1 MIAKESA
8 EPIAGEF
15 RATFEEQNFDLP
27 VRDALLN
34 LTERVPIVDV
44 RFFITALLV
53 QKETGGNLA
62 EILDGL
68 ARVVRDRFRIYRE
81 VRVRTAQGRLTAGI
95 LIALPIF
102 MLCVLSILNPTY
114 IRVLF
119 GDPTAV
125 LAMRGLKLA
134 VPVVLVILVF
144 ITGFY
149 RLNPY
154 VFPVLAA
161 IVGYL
166 VPEAWLVWRVH
177 ARQHRLRRALPDCLD
192 LLVICVEAGL
202 GLDQALMK
210 VAQEMRVTHRELS
223 DELQLVNLE
232 MRIGKSRIDA
242 LRELARRTGL
252 DDIKS
257 LVAMLIQTERF
268 GTSVAKSLRVYSD
281 DLRVKRRQRAEE
293 ASAKT
298 TVKMVPPL
306 VFFIFPALMV
316 VILGPAVITLLRQLM
331 LALQK

>member
-1 MIAKESA
+1 MVWGITA
-8 EPIAGEF
+8 
-15 RATFEEQNFDLP
+15 ATFLGTVTILAALFYAFSPNELGIGQRLSRLANAAAPTYETPFAARQKQR
-27 VRDALLN
+27 VRDTFA
-34 LTERVPIVDV
+34 
-44 RFFITALLV
+44 
-53 QKETGGNLA
+53 
-62 EILDGL
+62 GL
-68 ARVVRDRFRIYRE
+68 
-81 VRVRTAQGRLTAGI
+81 GKLM
-95 LIALPIF
+95 P
-102 MLCVLSILNPTY
+102 
-114 IRVLF
+114 
-119 GDPTAV
+119 GDPAMTPRGQLLMVRAGYRSPQAV

-134 VPVVLVILVF
+134 VPVALVVVVF
-144 ITGFY
+144 TSGFY

-161 IVGYL
+161 VVGYL

-202 GLDQALMK
+202 GLDQALTK

-223 DELQLVNLE
+223 DELQLVNME
-232 MRIGKSRIDA
+232 MRIGKGRIDA
-242 LRELARRTGL
+242 LRELAKRTGL
-252 DDIKS
+252 EDIKS

-268 GTSVAKSLRVYSD
+268 GTSVAQSLRVYSD
-281 DLRVKRRQRAEE
+281 DLRIKRRQRAEE

-331 LALQK
+331 PALQK